1 MSIVG
6 LNNFFELLIF
16 NWNLM
21 IEHEEKYFH
30 DLLSIHNKFL
40 CVCVFFVNHKF
51 KILFRVLTI
60 NYQSVI
66 FLGKILC
73 STLYSSLVVRFLLQ
87 NIKVNWTN
95 EVAHL
100 NHYDF
105 YIFIVYSHVLGTKW
119 CFWINPF
126 KLYILTVCLCCSNE
140 ARPERVERVNQFL
153 ACNWSVVANPCSGW
167 STTCTSLAAWLS
179 WN

>member
-1 MSIVG
+1 M
-6 LNNFFELLIF
+6 NN
-16 NWNLM
+16 
-21 IEHEEKYFH
+21 EEKYFH
-30 DLLSIHNKFL
+30 DLFSIHNKFL
-40 CVCVFFVNHKF
+40 CVFFLISNVKF
-51 KILFRVLTI
+51 YFESWQLTTI
-60 NYQSVI
+60 SLWY

-119 CFWINPF
+119 WFWINP
-126 KLYILTVCLCCSNE
+126 LYFILTVCLCCSNE
-140 ARPERVERVNQFL
+140 ARPERVKIQPFPGL
-153 ACNWSVVANPCSGW
+153 
-167 STTCTSLAAWLS
+167 
-179 WN
+179 